1 MNQEPRDFHSP
12 RPRAGNRKGFSA
24 LPHTVLQT
32 ATWAAVGTLPM
43 LGFVFPGG
51 SSSQSAEL
59 MSALPSDHQMW
70 ILSVVTAGDTL
81 RGAFVSQ
88 GRTARCWGRTKM
100 QCSVAAQQCFGKVAG
115 MLGGETSVVGQCSV
129 VSTRMRGG
137 GCRQRAGAFGVI

>member
-1 MNQEPRDFHSP
+1 
-12 RPRAGNRKGFSA
+12 
-24 LPHTVLQT
+24 
-32 ATWAAVGTLPM
+32 M

-59 MSALPSDHQMW
+59 MSALPSDRQMW

-88 GRTARCWGRTKM
+88 GRTARCWGRMKM

-129 VSTRMRGG
+129 VSTRMRGED
-137 GCRQRAGAFGVI
+137 AGRGLEPLG